1 MSVPT
6 DEKSIKLPSGFQ
18 RAIPCGNEYLG
29 VGVSS
34 YNGRVGLSLRFLWL
48 PKDSDTLAP
57 SKKGIFIPFEATGL
71 VQEQIKEVMKDVNLN
86 QIVLGK

>member
-1 MSVPT
+1 MSDPT
-6 DEKSIKLPSGFQ
+6 DTKAVKLTSGFQ
-18 RAIPCGNEYLG
+18 RAIPVGNEYLG

-57 SKKGIFIPFEATGL
+57 SKKGIFIPFEAVGL
-71 VQEQIKEVMKDVNLN
+71 VQEQIKEVMKDVNLSSV
-86 QIVLGK
+86 ILGQ